1 MRSQHGGSEQCRE
14 KSVRA
19 PQLVFEGTLGLGV
32 CGLTWGSGI
41 WGFVSGVS
49 DSSTSPFLFPL
60 TPPLPSLALSPRAR
74 PQGLQAQLWL
84 ASAPGMLP
92 AQSRAYRI
100 TGAGSPI
107 PSTTLGRGGGG
118 EEVASPQAAGAGPWP
133 ESGCQQDRG
142 GAPRGMRPFKG
153 SSRRLSSS

>member
-107 PSTTLGRGGGG
+107 PSTTLGRGGG
-118 EEVASPQAAGAGPWP
+118 
-133 ESGCQQDRG
+133 RG
-142 GAPRGMRPFKG
+142 GGGQPPGSRGRALARIWVPAGQGRGPPGDEAF
-153 SSRRLSSS
+153 